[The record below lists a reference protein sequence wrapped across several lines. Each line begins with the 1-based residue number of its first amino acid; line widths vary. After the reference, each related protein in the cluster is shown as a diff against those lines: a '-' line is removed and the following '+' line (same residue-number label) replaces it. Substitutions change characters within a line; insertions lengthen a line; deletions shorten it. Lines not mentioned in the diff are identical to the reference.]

1 MDPWIDFARGPLF
14 RVALTAMVLGLAYRI
29 GVTVLQIAGAWRRAE
44 DRRLPGREIAA
55 TTLAWLVPVRLLRSR
70 PIYSVASFL
79 FHLGIIGVPLFL
91 LGHVAM
97 LSGFLPA
104 GWPTLSPAVAD
115 TLTLACLAALLVL
128 LAGRLVVRSA
138 RNLTRLQ
145 DALILVILLLTVLFG
160 FLAAHPTVSPFAARS
175 ILLLHILCGDLVLVL
190 IPTTKI
196 AHCVLYPLTQLLFQ
210 LGWHFPADT
219 GRHVAIALA
228 KENEPV

>member
-44 DRRLPGREIAA
+44 DRRLPGREIAT

-79 FHLGIIGVPLFL
+79 FHLGIIGVSLFL
-91 LGHVAM
+91 LGHVAL

-115 TLTLACLAALLVL
+115 TLTLACLAALSVL